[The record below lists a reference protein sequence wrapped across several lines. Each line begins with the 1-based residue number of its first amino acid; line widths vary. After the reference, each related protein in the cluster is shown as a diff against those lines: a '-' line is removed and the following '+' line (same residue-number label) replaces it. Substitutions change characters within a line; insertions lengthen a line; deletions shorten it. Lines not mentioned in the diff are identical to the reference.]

1 LLSKNVTFCTFDN
14 RHFRIKLV
22 KNTAF
27 SADSIGGTMKK
38 ISIVGAGNTGS
49 TAAHWIAEREL
60 ADVVLLDVVEGMPQ
74 GKSLDLL
81 EAMPIIG
88 KDAHVVGTNNYEDT
102 KGSDIII
109 ITAGLARKPGMS
121 RDDLLKT
128 NAEIVGKAATETLKY
143 SPDAFY
149 IVLTNPLDT
158 MAYLTMKKTGLP
170 RERVIGQAGILDSA
184 RMRAFVA
191 METGVSVENINCY
204 VLGGHG
210 DEMVPLTRHS
220 NVAGIPLKEY
230 LPADKLEA
238 IVNRTRK
245 GGGEIVNL
253 LKTGSAYYAP
263 SMACV
268 QMADAILK
276 DKKLIVPCAAYMNGE
291 YGLNDMYFGVP
302 VVLGAGGME
311 RIVEYK
317 FDAEEKAMFEK
328 SAASVKETHEA
339 LKSLVTL

>member
-1 LLSKNVTFCTFDN
+1 
-14 RHFRIKLV
+14 
-22 KNTAF
+22 
-27 SADSIGGTMKK
+27 MKK
-38 ISIVGAGNTGS
+38 ISIIGAGNTGA
-49 TAAHWIAEREL
+49 TAAHWLAEREL
-60 ADVVLLDVVEGMPQ
+60 ADIVLVDVVEGMPQ
-74 GKSLDLL
+74 GKSLDMA

-88 KDAHVVGTNNYEDT
+88 KDVKILGTNSYADT
-102 KGSDIII
+102 KDSDIII
-109 ITAGLARKPGMS
+109 ITAGVARKPGMS
-121 RDDLLKT
+121 RDDLLKI
-128 NAEIVGKAATETLKY
+128 NADIVGTAATETLKY
-143 SPDAFY
+143 SPNAIF

-158 MAYLTMKKTGLP
+158 MAYLTLKKTKLP

-191 METGVSVENINCY
+191 METGVSVENIDCY

-220 NVAGIPLKEY
+220 NVAGIPLNEY
-230 LPADKLEA
+230 IPADKLEA

-263 SMACV
+263 SLACV
-268 QMADAILK
+268 QMAEAILK
-276 DKKLIVPCAAYMNGE
+276 DKKLIVPCVAYMDGE
-291 YGLNDMYFGVP
+291 YGLKDMYFGVP
-302 VVLGAGGME
+302 VVLGAKGIE
-311 RIVEYK
+311 RIIEYK
-317 FDAEEKAMFEK
+317 FDDAEKANFEK

>member
-1 LLSKNVTFCTFDN
+1 M
-14 RHFRIKLV
+14 
-22 KNTAF
+22 TA
-27 SADSIGGTMKK
+27 K
-38 ISIVGAGNTGS
+38 ISIFGAGMTGS
-49 TAAHWIAEREL
+49 TTAHWLAEREI
-60 ADVVLLDVVEGMPQ
+60 ADLVLVDIVEGMPQ
-74 GKSLDLL
+74 GKALDLQ
-81 EAMPIIG
+81 EALPVVG
-88 KDAHVVGTNNYEDT
+88 KDVSVVGSNDFAAT
-102 KGSDIII
+102 KGSDIVV
-109 ITAGLARKPGMS
+109 ITAGVPRKPGMS
-121 RDDLLKT
+121 REDLLSINANIVGEATT
-128 NAEIVGKAATETLKY
+128 NALRY
-143 SPDAFY
+143 SPDAIF

-158 MAYLTMKKTGLP
+158 MAYLAMKTGKLP
-170 RERVIGQAGILDSA
+170 RERIVGQAGILDSA

-191 METGVSVENINCY
+191 LETGVSVENIQCF

-220 NVAGIPLKEY
+220 NIAGIPLREF

-263 SMACV
+263 AMACA

-276 DKKLIVPCAAYMNGE
+276 DKKLIVPCAAYMKGE

-302 VVLGAGGME
+302 VMVGAGGME

-328 SAASVKETHEA
+328 S
-339 LKSLVTL
+339 

>member
-1 LLSKNVTFCTFDN
+1 MN
-14 RHFRIKLV
+14 
-22 KNTAF
+22 
-27 SADSIGGTMKK
+27 K
-38 ISIVGAGNTGS
+38 ISIIGAGMTGA
-49 TAAHWIAEREL
+49 TATHWLAEREL
-60 ADVVLLDVVEGMPQ
+60 ADLVLVDIVEGMPQ
-74 GKSLDLL
+74 GKALDLL
-81 EAMPIIG
+81 QAMPIIA
-88 KDAHVVGTNNYEDT
+88 KDVNVVGSNDYAAT

-109 ITAGLARKPGMS
+109 ITAGLPRKPGMS

-143 SPDAFY
+143 SPDAIY

-158 MAYLTMKKTGLP
+158 MAYLTMKTTGLP

-191 METGVSVENINCY
+191 LETGVSVENIDCY

-220 NVAGIPLKEY
+220 NIAGIPLRDY

-253 LKTGSAYYAP
+253 LKTGSAFYAP
-263 SMACV
+263 SAACV
-268 QMADAILK
+268 QMAEAILK
-276 DKKLIVPCAAYMNGE
+276 NKKLIVPCAAYMNGE

-302 VVLGAGGME
+302 VMLGRNGME
-311 RIVEYK
+311 KIIEYK
-317 FDAEEKAMFEK
+317 FDDEEKAMFEK

-339 LKSLVTL
+339 LKSLVKL

>member
-1 LLSKNVTFCTFDN
+1 
-14 RHFRIKLV
+14 
-22 KNTAF
+22 
-27 SADSIGGTMKK
+27 MKK
-38 ISIVGAGNTGS
+38 ISIIGAGMTGS
-49 TAAHWIAEREL
+49 SAAVWLAEREL
-60 ADVVLLDVVEGMPQ
+60 ANVVLVDVVEGMPQ
-74 GKSLDLL
+74 GKGLDLL

-88 KDAHVVGTNNYEDT
+88 KDAKVLGTNDYADT
-102 KGSDIII
+102 KNSDIVI
-109 ITAGLARKPGMS
+109 ITAGVARKPGMS
-121 RDDLLKT
+121 RDDLLT
-128 NAEIVGKAATETLKY
+128 INAGIVGTAATETLKY

-158 MAYLTMKKTGLP
+158 MTYLTLKKTGLP

-191 METGVSVENINCY
+191 METGVSVENIQCY

-220 NVAGIPLKEY
+220 NIAGIPLKEY
-230 LPADKLEA
+230 IPADKLEA

-263 SMACV
+263 SLALA

-276 DKKLIVPCAAYMNGE
+276 DKKLIVPCAAYMQGE

-311 RIVEYK
+311 RIIEYK
-317 FDAEEKAMFEK
+317 FDADEKVMFEK
-328 SAASVKETHEA
+328 SAASVKETLEA
-339 LKSLVTL
+339 LKKLVSL

>member
-1 LLSKNVTFCTFDN
+1 
-14 RHFRIKLV
+14 
-22 KNTAF
+22 
-27 SADSIGGTMKK
+27 MKK
-38 ISIVGAGNTGS
+38 ISIVGAGNTGA
-49 TAAHWIAEREL
+49 TTAHWLAEREL
-60 ADVVLLDVVEGMPQ
+60 ADVVLVDVVEGMPQ
-74 GKSLDLL
+74 GKSLDMS

-88 KDAHVVGTNNYEDT
+88 KDAKVIGTNNYADT
-102 KGSDIII
+102 KNSDIVI
-109 ITAGLARKPGMS
+109 ITAGVARKPGMS
-121 RDDLLKT
+121 RDDLLKI
-128 NAEIVGKAATETLKY
+128 NAGIVGNAATEALKN
-143 SPDAFY
+143 SPDAFF

-158 MAYLTMKKTGLP
+158 MAYLTMKTTKLP
-170 RERVIGQAGILDSA
+170 RSRVIGQAGILDSA

-191 METGVSVENINCY
+191 METGVSVENIQCY

-220 NVAGIPLKEY
+220 NVAGISLREY

-263 SMACV
+263 SLACA
-268 QMADAILK
+268 QMAEAILK
-276 DKKLIVPCAAYMNGE
+276 DKKLIVPCATYMNGE

-317 FDAEEKAMFEK
+317 FDDAEKAMFEK

-339 LKSLVTL
+339 LKKLVSL